1 MKFQKGILSETAD
14 PGPPK
19 AMASRETVP
28 VAKEKLQPSPTQTG
42 SQRGSV
48 PTPSLAE
55 ERLFETLEKETGN
68 ARKYLKVFGILVLL
82 IIVVG
87 IGVAYLTLPS
97 VGDKVRAPAGL
108 EDAVRDHF
116 LTKEKRTATDIVF
129 YKCDGFFGAR
139 VGVETR
145 NDLPNPIFKLD
156 SYSAKAVPN
165 GTQWDITAAP
175 LGTNEEYS
183 PCR

>member
-1 MKFQKGILSETAD
+1 MKFQKGILSDIVD
-14 PGPPK
+14 PGQPK
-19 AMASRETVP
+19 VP
-28 VAKEKLQPSPTQTG
+28 VSPEAIPAAQKKP
-42 SQRGSV
+42 Q
-48 PTPSLAE
+48 PTPHQTVSQQWIVPPPALAE

-82 IIVVG
+82 IIVAG

-165 GTQWDITAAP
+165 GPQWDITATP